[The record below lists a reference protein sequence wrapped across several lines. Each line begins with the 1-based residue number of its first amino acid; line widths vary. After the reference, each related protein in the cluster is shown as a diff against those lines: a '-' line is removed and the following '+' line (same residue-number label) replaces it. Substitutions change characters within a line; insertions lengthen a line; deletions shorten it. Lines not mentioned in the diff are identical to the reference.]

1 VINDKSQSSIT
12 KHLRCDVMLYN
23 IFIMQ
28 FEGDR
33 TLKIGEHLAE
43 LRTKWLIVSCAPF
56 ALRFLL
62 KDAELAR

>member
-1 VINDKSQSSIT
+1 
-12 KHLRCDVMLYN
+12 MLYN
-23 IFIMQ
+23 IFVMQ

-43 LRTKWLIVSCAPF
+43 LRTKWLIVSRAPF
-56 ALRFLL
+56 ALRFFL